1 MIVRF
6 DTEEEA
12 AYRFKLLYVQA
23 QEDVREGELRA
34 CDIIKCERRLIVFRQ
49 KFRTFYYL
57 DYEGEFPCIR
67 TVICPHGSIEDLQT
81 LRKMQRIFEE
91 V

>member
-6 DTEEEA
+6 DTEKEA
-12 AYRFKLLYVQA
+12 SDRFKLLYVQA
-23 QEDVREGELRA
+23 QEDVRKGELRA

-49 KFRTFYYL
+49 KFHTFYYL
-57 DYEGEFPCIR
+57 GHEGEFPCIHAK
-67 TVICPHGSIEDLQT
+67 ICPHGSIEDLQT
-81 LRKMQRIFEE
+81 LWKMQRIFEE